1 MKTVSTFKIVL
12 IAFFLFATIIAV
24 AVFAGFG
31 GVKGE
36 VIPSAT
42 IWGTM
47 PTSVVQEVVRR
58 INEQKTVIDVLYEQK
73 DPETFH
79 DEFINALASDEGPDL
94 VILSDD
100 QLYEERSKLVPIG
113 YQTFPEREFRETFT
127 DVANLLV
134 TTEGVLGVPL
144 VVDPMVMYWNRDLF
158 AEAAISI
165 PPKRWSELPALAQK
179 MIVRETDSRIIKALV
194 PFGEYR
200 NVSNAKQ
207 ILATLAFQI
216 GNPLYGEDASTG
228 EIQSIIDSRPITSE
242 GPAFQDVVEFFS
254 EFSNP
259 QKEIYTWNRSMKNSQ
274 EVFLAGDLAMYFA
287 PASEIYEL
295 RDKNPNLNFEVALV
309 PKASGEGAQ
318 SRVYGK
324 FHGLYI
330 VKGSRNVNSA
340 LSILGLLSSNSSSKI
355 FSEAVGLPSARRD
368 LLTTTGESAYKSV
381 FVESAIQSK
390 SWFDPDAIVSNNV
403 FLNMIESITTGREGV
418 SDALS
423 TARLRLDQAYR
434 DNK

>member
-1 MKTVSTFKIVL
+1 MKPISPFKIIL
-12 IAFFLFATIIAV
+12 IAVFLFSTVLAV

-31 GVKGE
+31 GVKTE
-36 VIPSAT
+36 ATPTAT
-42 IWGTM
+42 IWGTI

-58 INEQKTVIDVLYEQK
+58 VNEQKTIIDVIYEQK
-73 DPETFH
+73 NPETFH
-79 DEFINALASDEGPDL
+79 EDFVEALARDEGPDL

-100 QLYEERSKLVPIG
+100 QLYEEKNKLVPIG

-127 DVANLLV
+127 DLANILI
-134 TTEGVLGVPL
+134 TDQGVLGVPL
-144 VVDPMVMYWNRDLF
+144 VVDPMVMYWNRDIF
-158 AEAAISI
+158 AEAAIST
-165 PPKRWSELPALAQK
+165 PPKTWAELPGVASK
-179 MIVRETDSRIIKALV
+179 IIKRETDSRIIEALV

-216 GNPLYGEDASTG
+216 GNPLYGVDSSTG
-228 EIQSIIDSRPITSE
+228 EVQSLLDTRPIGSDA
-242 GPAFQDVVEFFS
+242 PSFQDVVEFFT

-259 QKEIYTWNRSMKNSQ
+259 QRSTYTWNRSMPKSQ
-274 EVFLAGDLAMYFA
+274 DVFLAGDLAMYFA

-295 RDKNPNLNFEVALV
+295 RDKNPNLNFETALI
-309 PKASGEGAQ
+309 PKASGAGAQ
-318 SRVYGK
+318 SRVYGR

-330 VKGSRNVNSA
+330 VKGTKNVNSA
-340 LSILGLLSSNSSSKI
+340 LAVLSLLSTNSSSKI
-355 FSEAVGLPSARRD
+355 FADAIGLPSARRD
-368 LLTTTGESAYKSV
+368 LLVTTGESAYKSV

-390 SWFDPDAIVSNNV
+390 TWFDPESKVSNNI

-423 TARLRLDQAYR
+423 TARLRLDQVYR
-434 DNK
+434 DNQ